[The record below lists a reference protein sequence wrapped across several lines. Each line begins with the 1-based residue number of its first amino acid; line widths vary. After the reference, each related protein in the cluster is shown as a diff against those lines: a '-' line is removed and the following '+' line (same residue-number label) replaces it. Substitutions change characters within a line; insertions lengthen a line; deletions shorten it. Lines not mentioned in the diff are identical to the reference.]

1 MQELPIILLGA
12 GGVGR
17 AFVRQ
22 LIETRGLHA
31 EQYGLWLSLLA
42 VCDRDGAV
50 LGLNGRSEHGIDD
63 ANLLDILAHKAKGGR
78 LAEHALGGPQN
89 DLAAVIDIA
98 GRSGAVVV
106 DCTASEETAWA
117 LLFAL
122 QRKYKVVLANKK
134 PLTIDQEVYDR
145 LTRAGDTG
153 DDAGG
158 WPGSRAG
165 KGDVGPGGA
174 RGMRQLGRSRWET
187 TCGAAL
193 PVVSTLNRL
202 VAAGDTVN
210 KIAGAFSG
218 TLGYV
223 MTGLQDG
230 QPFSAVVREA
240 HRLGYTEPDPRD
252 DLSGLDVAR
261 KALILAR
268 GLGWRLEMN
277 DVQVRGLYPPEM
289 AGLPVPDFLAALP
302 QLDADFRDRVELAA
316 AEGKV
321 LRYAATI
328 EEGIC
333 RVGLTTV
340 AATSPLGRL
349 NGTDNLVEFST
360 RWYSPNP
367 LVVQGRGAGAD
378 VTASG
383 VLADVI
389 ELAYTA

>member
-1 MQELPIILLGA
+1 MQELPIILLGT

-17 AFVRQ
+17 ALVRQ
-22 LIETRGLHA
+22 IVENRGLHA
-31 EQYGLWLSLLA
+31 QQYGLRLALLG

-50 LGLNGRSEHGIDD
+50 LGLDGHTKHGLDD
-63 ANLLDILAHKAKGGR
+63 ANLLDILTYKAQGGR
-78 LAEHALGGPQN
+78 LAQHALGGPQN

-122 QRKYKVVLANKK
+122 ERKYKVVLANKK

-153 DDAGG
+153 DDAA
-158 WPGSRAG
+158 PLRH
-165 KGDVGPGGA
+165 
-174 RGMRQLGRSRWET
+174 LGRCRWET

-202 VAAGDTVN
+202 VAAGDTVH

-223 MTGLQDG
+223 MTGLQAG
-230 QPFSAVVREA
+230 EPFSTVVREA

-268 GLGWRLEMN
+268 GLGWRLDMK
-277 DVQVRGLYPPEM
+277 DIQVRGLYPAEM
-289 AGLPVPDFLAALP
+289 ANLSVSDFLAALP

-316 AEGKV
+316 GEGKV
-321 LRYAATI
+321 LRYAATV
-328 EEGIC
+328 EDGRC
-333 RVGLTTV
+333 RVGLTPV
-340 AATSPLGRL
+340 DAASPLGRL
-349 NGTDNLVEFST
+349 SGADNLVEFST
-360 RWYSPNP
+360 RWYSPDP

-389 ELAYTA
+389 ELAYTT

>member
-1 MQELPIILLGA
+1 MQELPIIVLGA

-17 AFVRQ
+17 AFIRQ
-22 LIETRGLHA
+22 VVENRGLHA
-31 EQYGLWLSLLA
+31 EQYGLWLSVLA

-50 LGLNGRSEHGIDD
+50 LGLDSRRDQHGLDD
-63 ANLLDILAHKAKGGR
+63 PNLLDLVGYKAEGGR
-78 LAEHALGGPQN
+78 LAEHRLGGPQN

-98 GRSGAVVV
+98 GRPGAVVV
-106 DCTASEETAWA
+106 DCTATEETAWA

-122 QRKYKVVLANKK
+122 ERKYKVVLANKK
-134 PLTIDQEVYDR
+134 PLTVDQEVYNR
-145 LTRAGDTG
+145 LTRAGATG
-153 DDAGG
+153 DEADNG
-158 WPGSRAG
+158 
-165 KGDVGPGGA
+165 GPGL
-174 RGMRQLGRSRWET
+174 RHLGRCRWET

-202 VAAGDTVN
+202 VAAGDAVH

-218 TLGYV
+218 TLGFV
-223 MTGLQDG
+223 MTGLQAG
-230 QPFSAVVREA
+230 QPFSTVVREA

-252 DLSGLDVAR
+252 DLGGLDVAR

-268 GLGWRLEMN
+268 GLGWRLDMR
-277 DVQVRGLYPPEM
+277 DVQVRGLYPAEM
-289 AGLPVPDFLAALP
+289 ASLSVPDFLAALP
-302 QLDADFRDRVELAA
+302 QLDADFRDRVEMAA
-316 AEGKV
+316 TDGKV

-328 EEGIC
+328 EDGRC
-333 RVGLTTV
+333 RVGPV
-340 AATSPLGRL
+340 AVDAASPLGRL
-349 NGTDNLVEFST
+349 SGTDNLVEFST

-389 ELAYTA
+389 ELAYAT

>member
-1 MQELPIILLGA
+1 MQDLPIIVLGA

-17 AFVRQ
+17 ALVRQ
-22 LIETRGLHA
+22 IVENRGLHA
-31 EQYGLWLSLLA
+31 EQYGLWLSVLA

-50 LGLNGRSEHGIDD
+50 LGLDSRRERHGLDD
-63 ANLLDILAHKAKGGR
+63 PNLLDLIRYKEEGGR
-78 LAEHALGGPQN
+78 LAEHRLGGPQN

-98 GRSGAVVV
+98 GRPGVVVV
-106 DCTASEETAWA
+106 DCTASEETAWT

-122 QRKYKVVLANKK
+122 ERKYKVVLANKK

-145 LTRAGDTG
+145 LTRAGGTG
-153 DDAGG
+153 YEAPAEGL
-158 WPGSRAG
+158 RH
-165 KGDVGPGGA
+165 
-174 RGMRQLGRSRWET
+174 LGRCRWET

-193 PVVSTLNRL
+193 PVVSTLTRL
-202 VAAGDTVN
+202 VAAGDTVY
-210 KIAGAFSG
+210 KIAGALSG
-218 TLGYV
+218 TLGFV

-230 QPFSAVVREA
+230 QPFSEVVREA

-252 DLSGLDVAR
+252 DLGGLDVAR

-268 GLGWRLEMN
+268 GLGWRLDMR
-277 DVQVRGLYPPEM
+277 DVQVRGLYAAEM
-289 AGLPVPDFLAALP
+289 GSLSVPAFLAALP
-302 QLDADFRDRVELAA
+302 QLDADFRDRVDLAA

-321 LRYAATI
+321 LRYGATI
-328 EEGIC
+328 EEGRC
-333 RVGLTTV
+333 RVGLTAV

-349 NGTDNLVEFST
+349 SGTDNLVEFST
-360 RWYSPNP
+360 RWYDPNP

-389 ELAYTA
+389 ELAYMT